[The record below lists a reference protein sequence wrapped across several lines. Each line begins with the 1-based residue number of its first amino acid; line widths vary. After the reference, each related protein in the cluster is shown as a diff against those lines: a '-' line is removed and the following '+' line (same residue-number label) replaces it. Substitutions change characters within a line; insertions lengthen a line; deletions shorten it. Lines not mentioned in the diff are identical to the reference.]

1 VNAPALP
8 AVKVLL
14 VDDLDENLIALGAL
28 LRGDGVEL
36 LAARSGREALEL
48 LLAHEVALALVDVQ
62 MPELDGFEL
71 AELMRGAERSR
82 HVPIIFVTAGQ
93 REPHRIF
100 QGYESGAVDFLFKP
114 IDPHVLRH
122 KANVFFELYR
132 QRQQLAAQLEERERL
147 IAEVQETLRLNET
160 FSAALGHDLRNPL
173 SAIITGAAVLIRRAN
188 DEQTMAIG
196 NRILTSGS
204 RMARLIE
211 QLLDLARA
219 RLAGGI
225 PVLPLDVDLK
235 AVADRVV
242 AEHQPVE
249 SERTIATE
257 AAGDLCGVWDE
268 TRISQVISNLL
279 GNALQHGAGGG
290 RVSMRL
296 DGTRTEQIQVMIANP
311 GVIDAEM
318 LPHLFEPFRSGRHGK
333 RRSEGLGL
341 GLYIVDQIVKAHGG
355 TIDVRSADGTTTFVV
370 RLPRLTQAT
379 QVTAEP

>member
-1 VNAPALP
+1 MADL
-8 AVKVLL
+8 VKFLL
-14 VDDLDENLIALGAL
+14 VDDVAENLVALEAL
-28 LRGDGVEL
+28 LRRDGLEL
-36 LAARSGREALEL
+36 HAVQSGREALEL
-48 LLAHEVALALVDVQ
+48 LLRHDFALAFLDVQ
-62 MPELDGFEL
+62 MPEMDGFEL

-122 KANVFFELYR
+122 KADVFFELYR
-132 QRQQLAAQLEERERL
+132 QRQQLAAQIEERERL

-160 FSAALGHDLRNPL
+160 FAAALGHDLRNPL
-173 SAIITGAAVLIRRAN
+173 SAIITGAAVLIRRSS

-225 PVLPLDVDLK
+225 PVSPVDLDLK
-235 AVADRVV
+235 TVADRVV
-242 AEHQPVE
+242 AEHQPID
-249 SERTIATE
+249 SERTIATD
-257 AAGDLCGVWDE
+257 ADGDLRGVWDD

-279 GNALQHGAGGG
+279 GNALQHGAVGGG
-290 RVSMRL
+290 VSLQL
-296 DGTRTEQIQVMIANP
+296 DGTGSEQIRLTVTNP
-311 GVIDAEM
+311 GVIHAET
-318 LPHLFEPFRSGRHGK
+318 LPHLFEPFRSGRHGQ

-355 TIDVRSADGTTTFVV
+355 TIEVRSGDGTTTFDV
-370 RLPRLTQAT
+370 RLPRVTEAT
-379 QVTAEP
+379 KVTPGA